1 MDVFSLPVATPCL
14 KICVSDVVWD
24 ECLGIILKRLIFLDC
39 LLTYC
44 KIKRFPSGKE
54 TEPSNRTY

>member
-39 LLTYC
+39 
-44 KIKRFPSGKE
+44 I
-54 TEPSNRTY
+54 